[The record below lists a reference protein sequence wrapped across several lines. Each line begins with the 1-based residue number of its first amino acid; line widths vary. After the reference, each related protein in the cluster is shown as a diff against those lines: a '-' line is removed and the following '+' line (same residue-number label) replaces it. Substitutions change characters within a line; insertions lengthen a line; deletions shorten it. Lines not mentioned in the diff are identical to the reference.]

1 MVGLLC
7 NKFIYSN
14 FAGLVM
20 KLSFLSVPFI
30 ICTTILYASAAYS
43 QQQNIAQLDWFTMIM
58 WLTGGLAMFL
68 FGMEQLI
75 KGLLV
80 VAGDQMKNLLAKLT
94 TNRVMGAITGAGV
107 TAVIQSSSITSVLT
121 VGFVSAGLMTVG
133 QATGILMGANLGTT
147 ITAQVIAF
155 KVTNLALLM
164 IAIGFGIQFFAR
176 LNKKI
181 AIGRLIMG
189 LGFIFFGM
197 NIMSDGMSPL
207 SNYQPFLDFM
217 IEMEN
222 PLYGILVA
230 LVFTALVQSSSATIG
245 IVIVLASNG
254 FLTLPAGIA
263 LAMGAHIG
271 TTVTAMIATI
281 GKSREAKRTGYML
294 VLINVLGVLV
304 FIPFIPYL
312 AMFVSGES
320 NLHDASIVHSTV
332 YLADNVPRQIAN
344 ANSLFNF
351 IVLLLF
357 LPFISVFLWIIHK
370 IVPIIDEEKNS
381 AEFKTEFIDD
391 ALLSTPSMA
400 MNGVKQELEVYQQK
414 QSLFYKRIIALVSEP
429 NLDKLSKEDLNI
441 RRFRSYQRKILSYL
455 GRLGQNELTPEEQN
469 EYLKLLNVLNSLE
482 AILESF
488 ETNIFNVLHNMIQN
502 STKPSETMLQL
513 VGQLSN
519 EVGKS
524 LDKALISI
532 YKTDSE
538 SAMSVLAIEPIID
551 LLIQDAL
558 KHQIK
563 KFQPTEQRL
572 TVFRYEMQLVDGFKQ
587 LHTLAKRIA
596 RLELIQTTVEN
607 KLPNTDADKVD

>member
-1 MVGLLC
+1 
-7 NKFIYSN
+7 
-14 FAGLVM
+14 M
-20 KLSFLSVPFI
+20 KLSYLTVPFI
-30 ICTTILYASAAYS
+30 LCTTILYASAAYS
-43 QQQNIAQLDWFTMIM
+43 QQEDIAQLDWFTMIM

-281 GKSREAKRTGYML
+281 GKSREAKTTGYML
-294 VLINVLGVLV
+294 VLINILGVLV
-304 FIPFIPYL
+304 FIPFIPQL
-312 AMFVSGES
+312 AMLVSGVTDPQAFS
-320 NLHDASIVHSTV
+320 SLNSVA
-332 YLADNVPRQIAN
+332 YLSENVPRQIAN
-344 ANSLFNF
+344 ANTLFNF
-351 IVLLLF
+351 IVLILF

-370 IVPIIDEEKNS
+370 IVPIIDDEKNS
-381 AEFKTEFIDD
+381 TEFKTEFIDD

-400 MNGVKQELEVYQQK
+400 MDAVKLELEVYQQK

-469 EYLKLLNVLNSLE
+469 KYLKLLNVLNSLE

-532 YKTDSE
+532 YKTDNE
-538 SAMSVLAIEPIID
+538 SAMSVLAIEATID

-607 KLPNTDADKVD
+607 ELHNAEADKVD

>member
-1 MVGLLC
+1 
-7 NKFIYSN
+7 
-14 FAGLVM
+14 M

>member
-1 MVGLLC
+1 MKVRSFSLLLISL
-7 NKFIYSN
+7 FTLFY
-14 FAGLVM
+14 G
-20 KLSFLSVPFI
+20 SF
-30 ICTTILYASAAYS
+30 AYS
-43 QQQNIAQLDWFTMIM
+43 QPNTEGQLDWFTMFM
-58 WLTGGLAMFL
+58 WLTGGLALFL
-68 FGMEQLI
+68 YGMEQLI

-155 KVTNLALLM
+155 KVTNFALLM
-164 IAIGFGIQFFAR
+164 IAIGFIIHFFAK

-189 LGFIFFGM
+189 LGLIFFGM
-197 NIMSDGMSPL
+197 NVMSEGMSPL
-207 SNYQPFLDFM
+207 SNYQPFLNFM

-230 LVFTALVQSSSATIG
+230 LIFTALVQSSSATIG

-271 TTVTAMIATI
+271 TTVTAMIATV

-294 VLINVLGVLV
+294 VLINILGVLI
-304 FIPFIPYL
+304 FIPFIPDL
-312 AMFVSGES
+312 AMAITAFSEPQAASSG
-320 NLHDASIVHSTV
+320 NAIA
-332 YLADNVPRQIAN
+332 YLSENVPRQIAN

-351 IVLLLF
+351 IILILF

-370 IVPIIDEEKNS
+370 IVPIVDDEKNT
-381 AEFKTEFIDD
+381 AEFKPEFIDD

-400 MNGVKQELEVYQQK
+400 MNAVKLELEVYQQK
-414 QSLFYKRIIALVSEP
+414 QSLFYKRIIALVGEP

-441 RRFRSYQRKILSYL
+441 QRFRSYQRKILAYI
-455 GRLGQNELTPEEQN
+455 GRLGQSELTPEEQ
-469 EYLKLLNVLNSLE
+469 EQYLKLLNVLNSLE
-482 AILESF
+482 AMLESF
-488 ETNIFNVLHNMIQN
+488 QANILNVLHNMIQN

-524 LDKALISI
+524 IDRALVSI
-532 YKTDSE
+532 YKQDKE
-538 SAMSVLAIEPIID
+538 SAMSVIAIKPTID

-587 LHTLAKRIA
+587 LHTLAKRMA
-596 RLELIQTTVEN
+596 RLELAEKLIQSESAN
-607 KLPNTDADKVD
+607 SASEKVD

>member
-1 MVGLLC
+1 
-7 NKFIYSN
+7 
-14 FAGLVM
+14 M
-20 KLSFLSVPFI
+20 KLSYLTVPI
-30 ICTTILYASAAYS
+30 IISASILYASAVYS
-43 QQQNIAQLDWFTMIM
+43 QQANIDQLDWFTMIM

-181 AIGRLIMG
+181 AVGRLIMG

-294 VLINVLGVLV
+294 VLINILGVLV
-304 FIPFIPYL
+304 FIPFIPQL
-312 AMFVSGES
+312 AMLVSGVS
-320 NLHDASIVHSTV
+320 DPQAFSSLNSVA
-332 YLADNVPRQIAN
+332 YLSENVPRQIAN
-344 ANSLFNF
+344 ANTLFNF
-351 IVLLLF
+351 IVLILF

-370 IVPIIDEEKNS
+370 IVPIIDDEKNS
-381 AEFKTEFIDD
+381 TEFKTEFIDN

-400 MNGVKQELEVYQQK
+400 MDAVKLELKVYQQK

-469 EYLKLLNVLNSLE
+469 EYIKLLNVVNSLE

-524 LDKALISI
+524 LDKALVSI
-532 YKTDSE
+532 YKMDNE
-538 SAMSVLAIEPIID
+538 SAMSVLAIEETID

-596 RLELIQTTVEN
+596 RLALTETTVEN
-607 KLPNTDADKVD
+607 KVQNSGSDKID

>member
-1 MVGLLC
+1 
-7 NKFIYSN
+7 
-14 FAGLVM
+14 
-20 KLSFLSVPFI
+20 
-30 ICTTILYASAAYS
+30 
-43 QQQNIAQLDWFTMIM
+43 
-58 WLTGGLAMFL
+58 
-68 FGMEQLI
+68 
-75 KGLLV
+75 LV

-181 AIGRLIMG
+181 AVGRLIMG

-294 VLINVLGVLV
+294 VLINILGVLV
-304 FIPFIPYL
+304 FIPFIPQL
-312 AMFVSGES
+312 AMLVSGVS
-320 NLHDASIVHSTV
+320 DPQAFSSLNSVA
-332 YLADNVPRQIAN
+332 YLSENVPRQIAN
-344 ANSLFNF
+344 ANTLFNF
-351 IVLLLF
+351 IVLILF

-370 IVPIIDEEKNS
+370 IVPIIDDEKNS
-381 AEFKTEFIDD
+381 TEFKTEFIDN

-400 MNGVKQELEVYQQK
+400 MDAVKLELKVYQQK

-469 EYLKLLNVLNSLE
+469 EYIKLLNVVNSLE

-524 LDKALISI
+524 LDKALVSI
-532 YKTDSE
+532 YKMDNE
-538 SAMSVLAIEPIID
+538 SAMSVLAIEETID

-596 RLELIQTTVEN
+596 RLALTETTVEN
-607 KLPNTDADKVD
+607 KVQNSGSDKID